1 MPKNTNKT
9 NFDLASDSLIEK
21 CKTMLVKLKIRTFQ
35 LIAKILLKQQSLNL
49 IRQSLTGHVQTD
61 ILEMKQWK

>member
-1 MPKNTNKT
+1 
-9 NFDLASDSLIEK
+9 
-21 CKTMLVKLKIRTFQ
+21 MLVKLKIRTFQ

-49 IRQSLTGHVQTD
+49 IRHSLTGHVQTD

>member
-9 NFDLASDSLIEK
+9 NFDLASDFLIEK